1 MLHMSGVGAAR
12 LLAEPGDHPPAAGP
26 VGTRGLLQ
34 THPQC
39 RGFLPTPQV
48 SVLVPSIFSPLI
60 PYSNTSALSKLFWG
74 FTKLVST
81 MFSTF
86 NITIVWRQGLE
97 IHILSKLAMSRNCI
111 IIFEGIMPLKQPYDL
126 LISRYL
132 HILTFRLHNFTSL
145 YPPSPPR

>member
-48 SVLVPSIFSPLI
+48 SVLVPSIFSPL
-60 PYSNTSALSKLFWG
+60 
-74 FTKLVST
+74 TKLVSN

-86 NITIVWRQGLE
+86 NITIVCLE
-97 IHILSKLAMSRNCI
+97 TRIRNTYFI
-111 IIFEGIMPLKQPYDL
+111 KIGHVPE
-126 LISRYL
+126 
-132 HILTFRLHNFTSL
+132 LHNNI
-145 YPPSPPR
+145 

>member
-60 PYSNTSALSKLFWG
+60 PYSNTSAQHYQTYFGALPSWSAPCF
-74 FTKLVST
+74 
-81 MFSTF
+81 
-86 NITIVWRQGLE
+86 Q
-97 IHILSKLAMSRNCI
+97 
-111 IIFEGIMPLKQPYDL
+111 L
-126 LISRYL
+126 LISRL
-132 HILTFRLHNFTSL
+132 FGDKD
-145 YPPSPPR
+145 

>member
-48 SVLVPSIFSPLI
+48 SVL
-60 PYSNTSALSKLFWG
+60 
-74 FTKLVST
+74 
-81 MFSTF
+81 
-86 NITIVWRQGLE
+86 TISFAT
-97 IHILSKLAMSRNCI
+97 HILSKYVFCLLELFYLKTCTCNIDISTIDNFNI
-111 IIFEGIMPLKQPYDL
+111 VFLTLLIFEGVMPL
-126 LISRYL
+126 
-132 HILTFRLHNFTSL
+132 
-145 YPPSPPR
+145 